1 MPQLLSPAGDFS
13 MLTAAIKAGAD
24 AIYFGIRGLNMR
36 ATASNFEL
44 KDVTKVIS
52 FCHKHKVKAYCT
64 INVIIY
70 EKELK
75 LLEKNLRTLKQAKID
90 AVICWDLAVVKK
102 CNELGIPIHLSTQA
116 SVSNSEAAKFWKKLG
131 VKRIVLARECS
142 LEDIKL
148 IKKKTGLEIEVFVH
162 GARCISLSGR
172 CFMSQELFHKSANR
186 GECLQPCRRDYLVT
200 DEEGK
205 QMKLENNFVMSAKDL
220 CTLPL
225 LPEIL
230 KTGADS
236 LKIEGR
242 NRGAE
247 YVFKV
252 TKVYLEA
259 LDAIKHKKFNAEL
272 VKKLTETLKEAYNKE
287 FSTGFLVDYPHHQRC
302 NVYGSKA
309 TVEKVQL
316 GKVTNFYRNK
326 SVAEFKI
333 ESEGIKVGDKLAFVG
348 PTTGYVE
355 IEIKEMYTDNGKCNK
370 AEKGVIVAIAV
381 PQKVRENDKV
391 YLIKKRKKQI
401 NFEKY
406 LNIPPRRVTTSDLC
420 GETNK

>member
-1 MPQLLSPAGDFS
+1 MLKQIPELLSPAGDFS

-24 AIYFGIRGLNMR
+24 AVYFGVRGLNMR
-36 ATASNFEL
+36 AAASNFEL
-44 KDVTKVIS
+44 KDIKKAVE

-70 EKELK
+70 EKELT
-75 LLEKNLRTLKQAKID
+75 LLNKILQILKQAKID
-90 AVICWDLAVVKK
+90 AVICWDLAVIKK
-102 CNELGIPIHLSTQA
+102 CKELGIPIHLSTQA
-116 SVSNSEAAKFWKKLG
+116 SVSNSEAAQYWKKLG
-131 VKRIVLARECS
+131 VQRIVLARECS
-142 LEDIKL
+142 LEDIKE

-172 CFMSQELFHKSANR
+172 CFMSQELFGKSANR

-220 CTLPL
+220 CALPL
-225 LPEIL
+225 LPQIL
-230 KTGADS
+230 ATGADS

-252 TKVYLEA
+252 TKVYREA
-259 LDAIKHKKFNAEL
+259 LDAIKKKKFNEEL
-272 VKKLTETLKEAYNKE
+272 VKKLTETLKEVYNKD

-309 TVEKVQL
+309 ILEKVQL
-316 GKVTNFYRNK
+316 GKVINYYRNK

-333 ESEGIKVGDKLAFVG
+333 ESERIKLGDKLAFVG

-355 IEIKEMYTDNGKCNK
+355 IEVQEMYTDNGKCNK
-370 AEKGVIVAIAV
+370 AEKGIIVAIAV
-381 PQKVRENDKV
+381 PEKVRENDKV
-391 YLIKKRKKQI
+391 FLVKKRK
-401 NFEKY
+401 
-406 LNIPPRRVTTSDLC
+406 
-420 GETNK
+420 

>member
-1 MPQLLSPAGDFS
+1 MPQLLSPAGDWT

-24 AIYFGIRGLNMR
+24 AVYFGVRGLNMR
-36 ATASNFEL
+36 AAANNFEL
-44 KDVTKVIS
+44 NEIKKVIS

-75 LLEKNLRTLKQAKID
+75 LLDKILKTLKQAKID
-90 AVICWDLAVVKK
+90 AIICWDLAVIKK
-102 CNELGIPIHLSTQA
+102 CKELGIPIHLSTQA
-116 SVSNSEAAKFWKKLG
+116 SVSNSEAAKYWKKFG
-131 VKRIVLARECS
+131 VQRIVLARECG
-142 LEDIKL
+142 LEDVKE
-148 IKKKTGLEIEVFVH
+148 IKKKSGLEIEVFVH

-172 CFMSQELFHKSANR
+172 CFMSQELFSKSANR
-186 GECLQPCRRDYLVT
+186 GECLQPCRRDYIVT

-220 CTLPL
+220 CALPML
-225 LPEIL
+225 DKLMFV
-230 KTGADS
+230 DS

-252 TKVYLEA
+252 TKVYREV
-259 LDAIKHKKFNAEL
+259 LDAIKQKTFNEEL
-272 VKKLTETLKEAYNKE
+272 IKKLTENLKEVYNKD
-287 FSTGFLVDYPHHQRC
+287 FSTGFLVDYPHHQRS

-309 TVEKVQL
+309 TLEKVQL
-316 GKVTNFYRNK
+316 GKVINFYRNK

-333 ESEGIKVGDKLAFVG
+333 EAEGIKVGNKLAFVG

-355 IEIKEMYTDNGKCNK
+355 IEVKEMYTDNGKCHK
-370 AEKGVIVAIAV
+370 AGKGIIVAVAV

-391 YLIKKRKKQI
+391 YLIKTRK
-401 NFEKY
+401 
-406 LNIPPRRVTTSDLC
+406 
-420 GETNK
+420 